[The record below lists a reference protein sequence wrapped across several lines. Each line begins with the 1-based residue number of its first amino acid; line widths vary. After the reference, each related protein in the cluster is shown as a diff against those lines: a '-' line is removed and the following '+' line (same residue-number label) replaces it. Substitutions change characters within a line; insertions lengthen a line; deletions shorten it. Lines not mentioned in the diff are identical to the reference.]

1 MHTVW
6 HLLWK
11 ALLAP
16 SEASLCSLSQA
27 DSQAF
32 TPVRLDTCGAAIWEL
47 KIHPCGPCKSRMQTS
62 GICSQII
69 SSVKMPLVYP
79 VGHVN
84 YLGFNNSLLGV
95 IFPLTSFYQ
104 MRGGCYVPMEKW
116 LLFCQNW
123 RITLDDGGQEWAMLT
138 AVMERVCPRVSSV
151 SLSYFILFFL
161 DMARVELQACVLFIH
176 GSYLHSAGNS
186 ALLHSVVLNKQTLVG
201 LFWAREE
208 CFIYLGFS
216 LWLSSSSGCL

>member
-95 IFPLTSFYQ
+95 IFLNILLPDARGMLCAHGKMTPLLPELKDY
-104 MRGGCYVPMEKW
+104 PW
-116 LLFCQNW
+116 W
-123 RITLDDGGQEWAMLT
+123 WW
-138 AVMERVCPRVSSV
+138 PRVSHVNCSDGKSLSHGVLCV
-151 SLSYFILFFL
+151 SLLFYFIFL
-161 DMARVELQACVLFIH
+161 GH
-176 GSYLHSAGNS
+176 GKGWAAGMCSVHSWQLS
-186 ALLHSVVLNKQTLVG
+186 TQCRKFSSVA
-201 LFWAREE
+201 F
-208 CFIYLGFS
+208 CGFE
-216 LWLSSSSGCL
+216 